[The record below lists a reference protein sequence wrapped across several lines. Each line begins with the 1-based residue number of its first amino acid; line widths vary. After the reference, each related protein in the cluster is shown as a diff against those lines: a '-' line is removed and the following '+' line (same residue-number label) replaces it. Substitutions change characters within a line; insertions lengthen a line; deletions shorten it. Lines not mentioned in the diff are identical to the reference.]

1 MGYRIRTTVRRL
13 HVRRTRQNVVPVLC
27 HIAWRARTW
36 PVPPDLS
43 TLHGL
48 MRTTLRLRHDTRRN
62 ICDMHESDVQH
73 SSTSLYQGMGRRLI
87 DFSER
92 FAFLLSSPVQS
103 FLDIHATFPFF
114 FFFISEL
121 FLLLLPCIQRPDQVC
136 QFFPLH
142 LWEVRMSGILKT
154 DQPHGYEQVYSAGF
168 IFPFFSFLMPSD
180 AFTTAISSLS
190 MACHS

>member
-27 HIAWRARTW
+27 HIAWRVRTW

-43 TLHGL
+43 SLHGL

-92 FAFLLSSPVQS
+92 FAFLLSSLVQS

-114 FFFISEL
+114 FY
-121 FLLLLPCIQRPDQVC
+121 QRA
-136 QFFPLH
+136 FPFVATMHPVAGPGLSIFSFASLGGSH
-142 LWEVRMSGILKT
+142 VRHFKDGSASRLRAGILGWV
-154 DQPHGYEQVYSAGF
+154 HIS
-168 IFPFFSFLMPSD
+168 FFSFLMPSD

>member
-114 FFFISEL
+114 FFFL
-121 FLLLLPCIQRPDQVC
+121 
-136 QFFPLH
+136 
-142 LWEVRMSGILKT
+142 
-154 DQPHGYEQVYSAGF
+154 SAS
-168 IFPFFSFLMPSD
+168 FSFCCYHASSGRTRSVNFFLCISGRFACQ
-180 AFTTAISSLS
+180 AF
-190 MACHS
+190 